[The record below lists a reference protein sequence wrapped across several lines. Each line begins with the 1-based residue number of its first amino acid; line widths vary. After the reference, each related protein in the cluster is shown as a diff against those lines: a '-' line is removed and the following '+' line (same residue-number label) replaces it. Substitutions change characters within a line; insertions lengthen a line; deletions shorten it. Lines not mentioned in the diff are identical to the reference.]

1 MAWGWTQGQLGQALN
16 TDQTAVSAW
25 ERDKVRP
32 SGAALVAICK
42 LMGLSVDAMD
52 ADAPFPAIV
61 PEPTGHSEGSE
72 EGRTINLPPLK
83 GASAILFDGC
93 EGSPRRL
100 LDTQEA
106 ILKLIEA
113 GRQGRGAWIV
123 LE

>member
-1 MAWGWTQGQLGQALN
+1 MAWGWTQGQLAQALN

-32 SGAALVAICK
+32 SRAAFAAICK
-42 LMGLSVDAMD
+42 LMGISVDATD
-52 ADAPFPAIV
+52 TEAPFPAGV
-61 PEPTGHSEGSE
+61 PEPVGSSDNTE
-72 EGRTINLPPLK
+72 EGRAINLPPLK
-83 GASAILFDGC
+83 GASAILFDGR
-93 EGSPRRL
+93 EGSPKRL